1 MTRLVALLG
10 ACTLAGLTPGQGAFL
25 TANIQLPAT
34 IVVTG
39 VLSSDIDGDGQLDLV
54 LACRDTT
61 DQRRE
66 LRLHLRKQGDPCFGN
81 EPSQPPQAIEKD
93 VIAFTYADCDPS
105 PGRELVLLTTDRA
118 VAKVPQAAGE
128 PRYVPLFAPQLV
140 WPAPE
145 LTAALPLPGA
155 CGDFDGDGR
164 DDLLV
169 PEPEGALLHRH
180 GRAANDVLHLR
191 LPPWRSNLAATSTGG
206 PATLSNNQLNLDL
219 RFAGDD
225 ADPAAATAPRDR
237 GPLLSLRTRAPQFRS
252 LDRDGDGKLD
262 LVALRNGQ
270 LWTWQ
275 QTANG
280 DFAAPRAIDLPLPG
294 DRLAL
299 FDPAF
304 DVQLVRVDGDA
315 RPDLVLTTSARQ
327 QDEIEVRIDLF
338 RTRDDGSWPTKPD
351 RRLRMQ
357 TLAKAPQLVDADGD
371 GHLDL
376 VALTMRTDRLKGL
389 TGDAPTA
396 LEVQLNVF
404 RGNGETFATPA
415 ATTQLLQLPIDG
427 NRSRGPFLDVL
438 PGRAGEPGAA
448 LLQSGK
454 VLQRRPFRRDGE
466 RLQLAPAAA
475 ELALGAAVRLRGL
488 DHTDG
493 TPSGEV
499 VVWLDHEVQ
508 HVRMP

>member
-1 MTRLVALLG
+1 MKSATALLG
-10 ACTLAGLTPGQGAFL
+10 ALAAASVATGQ
-25 TANIQLPAT
+25 NDPAT
-34 IVVTG
+34 SSIQVPATTVVTG
-39 VLSSDIDGDGQLDLV
+39 VLATDVDGDGLTDLV
-54 LACRDTT
+54 LACRDSAA
-61 DQRRE
+61 QRRE
-66 LRLHLRKQGDPCFGN
+66 LRLHLRKASQPCFGN
-81 EPSQPPQAIEKD
+81 EPSKPPLPIEKD

-105 PGRELVLLTTDRA
+105 PGRELVLLTTDRCVA
-118 VAKVPQAAGE
+118 VVPQPEGE

-145 LTAALPLPGA
+145 LSAVLPLPRA

-169 PEPEGALLHRH
+169 PEPDGALLHRH
-180 GRAANDVLHLR
+180 GRAANDAQHLR
-191 LPPWRSNLAATSTGG
+191 LPAWRSTLAAAGTGG
-206 PATLSNNQLNLDL
+206 PASVGDNRLNLQL
-219 RFAGDD
+219 SFADE
-225 ADPAAATAPRDR
+225 DPEGTAPRDR

-252 LDRDGDGKLD
+252 LDRDGDGKRD

-270 LWTWQ
+270 LWTWL

-280 DFAAPRAIDLPLPG
+280 DFAAPTAVEMPLPG

-304 DVQLVRVDGDA
+304 DVQLARVDADA

-338 RTRDDGSWPTKPD
+338 RTRADGSWPAKPD

-427 NRSRGPFLDVL
+427 GRSRGPFLEVL
-438 PGRAGEPGAA
+438 AGNAGAA
-448 LLQSGK
+448 GTVLLQSGAT
-454 VLQRRPFRRDGE
+454 LQRRPFRRDGD
-466 RLQLAPAAA
+466 RLQLAPATASLPLGNAA
-475 ELALGAAVRLRGL
+475 RLRGL
-488 DHTDG
+488 DHADG
-493 TPSGEV
+493 SPTGEV
-499 VVWLDHEVQ
+499 VVWLDQEVQ
-508 HVRMP
+508 HVRML

>member
-1 MTRLVALLG
+1 MKSATALLG
-10 ACTLAGLTPGQGAFL
+10 ALAVAGVVMGQNAPMIASL
-25 TANIQLPAT
+25 QVPAT
-34 IVVTG
+34 TVVTG
-39 VLSSDIDGDGQLDLV
+39 VLATDVDGDGHTDLV
-54 LACRDTT
+54 LACRDSAP
-61 DQRRE
+61 QRRE
-66 LRLHLRKQGDPCFGN
+66 LRLYLRKAGQPCFAN
-81 EPSQPPQAIEKD
+81 EPSQPPQPIEKD

-105 PGRELVLLTTDRA
+105 PGRELVLLTTDRCVA
-118 VAKVPQAAGE
+118 VVPQTDGE
-128 PRYVPLFAPQLV
+128 PRYVPLVAPQLV

-145 LTAALPLPGA
+145 LSAVLPLPGA
-155 CGDFDGDGR
+155 SGDFDGDGR

-169 PEPEGALLHRH
+169 PEPDGALLHRH
-180 GRAANDVLHLR
+180 GRAANDAQHLR
-191 LPPWRSNLAATSTGG
+191 LPPWRSTLAAAGTGG
-206 PATLSNNQLNLDL
+206 PASVGDNRLNLQL
-219 RFAGDD
+219 SFSDD
-225 ADPAAATAPRDR
+225 DPEGATPRDR
-237 GPLLSLRTRAPQFRS
+237 GPLLSLRTRAPQLRS
-252 LDRDGDGKLD
+252 LDRDGDGKRD

-280 DFAAPRAIDLPLPG
+280 DFAAPTAADLPLPG

-304 DVQLVRVDGDA
+304 DVQLVRVDADA

-338 RTRDDGSWPTKPD
+338 RTRADGSWPAKPD

-357 TLAKAPQLVDADGD
+357 TLASSPQLVDADGD

-404 RGNGETFATPA
+404 RGNGETFTTPA
-415 ATTQLLQLPIDG
+415 AMTQLLQLPIDG
-427 NRSRGPFLDVL
+427 GRSRGPFLDVL
-438 PGRAGEPGAA
+438 PGRAGEPGAV

-475 ELALGAAVRLRGL
+475 ELPLGTAVRLRGL
-488 DHTDG
+488 DQADG

-508 HVRMP
+508 HVRML